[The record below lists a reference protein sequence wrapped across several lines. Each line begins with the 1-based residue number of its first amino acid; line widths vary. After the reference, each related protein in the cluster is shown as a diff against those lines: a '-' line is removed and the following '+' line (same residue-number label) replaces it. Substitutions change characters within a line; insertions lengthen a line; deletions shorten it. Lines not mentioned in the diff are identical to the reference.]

1 MTYHRIMLRNIF
13 KPIQSNPT
21 ALSFC
26 ALALALLLS
35 TPAASQ
41 CDCNLPCIEITSC
54 ECQAACSA
62 TCFSEEYPEGPCI
75 PLDGGLGLL
84 VVGGLAYGAR
94 SARRRREGD
103 SDIVS

>member
-1 MTYHRIMLRNIF
+1 MTYHRIMLLNIF
-13 KPIQSNPT
+13 KPIWSNPT

-26 ALALALLLS
+26 ALVLALLLS

-41 CDCNLPCIEITSC
+41 CVCFPCIEVPC
-54 ECQAACSA
+54 ECRVECAIS
-62 TCFSEEYPEGPCI
+62 CFPEDYPEGPCI

-103 SDIVS
+103 SGIVS